1 MRIMS
6 NRAGRIGRALLA
18 FFLLATTVVVAP
30 TSVGAQDNVLHD
42 EAADGE
48 ISGDAANPLAVDLA
62 VGANVLSGSVQAGNI
77 DYVTVNVPDGYEL
90 SGIDLLSY
98 TGPSVSFIGLQE
110 GTQFTEPPNGTD
122 VANLLGFH
130 LFGGEVGSDILG
142 AIGQGQGTQGFTGSL
157 GAGDYTFWIQETGGE
172 VDYSISLNVAE
183 APAAPSQV
191 LFSVENLQPADGFFF
206 TPVWAGLHNGD
217 FDLFNSSE
225 RASAGLEV
233 LAETGATGDLSAEFA
248 QPGRLDTTIGGGPIA
263 PGATVEG
270 SIDII
275 NPAAY
280 RYVSFASMLI
290 PSNDAFFGNDNPLG
304 YELFDAAGNFNGP
317 IVVDIYGEDIYDSGT
332 EVNNASGAAGFSLG
346 FDGQGQGPSTDDP
359 NGFVGIHPD
368 LLENIVGIQ
377 TAAGTTIGS
386 DGSGFLDQDEPIARL
401 TIYVDE
407 PPAAEAVRF
416 EVENLQP
423 ADGFFFT
430 PVWAGLHN
438 GDFDLFNSGER
449 ASAGLEVLAETGAT
463 GDLSAEFAQ
472 PGRLDT
478 TIAGGPIAPGATVN
492 GHIGIINPAAYRYVS
507 FASMLI
513 PSNDAFFGNGN
524 PLAYELFDAE
534 GNFNGPIVI
543 DIYGEDIY
551 DSGTEVNNASG
562 AAGFSLGFDGQGQGP
577 STDDPTGT
585 VGLHPDLLEN
595 IVGIQTAAGTTIG
608 SDGSG
613 FLDQDE
619 PIARI
624 TIYVGEAP
632 VFCAGHEV
640 TVNLANGE
648 VPTEGD
654 DVIRGTSGDDEIMA
668 LGGNDIICG
677 LQGDD
682 TIYGGAG
689 FDLVLAAAGN
699 DTLVGGAGNDTLV
712 GGPGQDTIMGQAG
725 NDRLRGG
732 DGADTIY
739 GQGGGD
745 LIRGGDGND
754 TIVGG
759 FGNDELF
766 GNLGRDN
773 ISGNQGDDILRGGAW
788 IDRMNGG
795 SGFDACT
802 LTDPSGNVEVR
813 TACERGVFGL

>member
-217 FDLFNSSE
+217 FDLFNS
-225 RASAGLEV
+225 
-233 LAETGATGDLSAEFA
+233 
-248 QPGRLDTTIGGGPIA
+248 
-263 PGATVEG
+263 
-270 SIDII
+270 
-275 NPAAY
+275 
-280 RYVSFASMLI
+280 
-290 PSNDAFFGNDNPLG
+290 
-304 YELFDAAGNFNGP
+304 
-317 IVVDIYGEDIYDSGT
+317 
-332 EVNNASGAAGFSLG
+332 
-346 FDGQGQGPSTDDP
+346 
-359 NGFVGIHPD
+359 
-368 LLENIVGIQ
+368 
-377 TAAGTTIGS
+377 
-386 DGSGFLDQDEPIARL
+386 
-401 TIYVDE
+401 
-407 PPAAEAVRF
+407 
-416 EVENLQP
+416 
-423 ADGFFFT
+423 
-430 PVWAGLHN
+430 
-438 GDFDLFNSGER
+438 GER

-585 VGLHPDLLEN
+585 VGIHPDLLEN